1 MGKLIQV
8 QEKNIKGFNLIELI
22 VVIAIIS
29 VISAA
34 AYPNFSSWKKA
45 REVRGAAVKIKSL
58 FTNINSQVQR
68 GLYGFVQ
75 VEVKATTGEVKVISK
90 GMKLSTLSSKIY
102 DSEDPWNTDQT
113 SRCASDQD
121 WDDKGSGSSKII
133 ETTDPEAEEKVVEIP
148 NNKLEVAELKFDDI
162 AVNFEDNSGTVCFS
176 EDGTWYSVAEKFES
190 SVAFYICAVK
200 NNTKC
205 DVEDGKPQP
214 GVEDDLEDN
223 LFALNWSRFGNITLE
238 KWSKSKE
245 DWILQ

>member
-1 MGKLIQV
+1 MQV
-8 QEKNIKGFNLIELI
+8 QEKNIKGFNLIELL

-90 GMKLSTLSSKIY
+90 GMKLSNLSSKIN
-102 DSEDPWNTDQT
+102 DSEDDWNTDQT
-113 SRCASDQD
+113 LRCALVQD
-121 WDDKGSGSSKII
+121 WDDKGMSEGIKS
-133 ETTDPEAEEKVVEIP
+133 
-148 NNKLEVAELKFDDI
+148 NKLEVSSLQFDDI
-162 AVNFEDNSGTVCFS
+162 AVNFEDESGTVCFS
-176 EDGTWYSVAEKFES
+176 KDGSWYSTAKEFES
-190 SVAFYICAVK
+190 SGAFYICEVK
-200 NNTKC
+200 EIKC
-205 DVEDGKPQP
+205 DVKEDGDPN
-214 GVEDDLEDN
+214 DLNQDN

-238 KWSKSKE
+238 KWSKSKSE
-245 DWILQ
+245 WILQ

>member
-8 QEKNIKGFNLIELI
+8 QEKNIKGFNLIELL

-102 DSEDPWNTDQT
+102 KSDDAWNTDQT
-113 SRCASDQD
+113 SRCALDQD
-121 WDDKGSGSSKII
+121 WDDEGMDSDGNKS
-133 ETTDPEAEEKVVEIP
+133 
-148 NNKLEVAELKFDDI
+148 NKLEVSWLEFDDI
-162 AVNFEDNSGTVCFS
+162 AVNFEAKSGTVCFS
-176 EDGTWYSVAEKFES
+176 KDGSWYSTAEEFES
-190 SVAFYICAVK
+190 MEVFYICEGKKIKCSVK
-200 NNTKC
+200 ANGEPN
-205 DVEDGKPQP
+205 
-214 GVEDDLEDN
+214 DLKHDN

-238 KWSKSKE
+238 KWSKSKSE
-245 DWILQ
+245 WILQ

>member
-8 QEKNIKGFNLIELI
+8 QEKNIKGFNLIELL

-75 VEVKATTGEVKVISK
+75 VEVEATTGEVKVISK
-90 GMKLSTLSSKIY
+90 GMKLSNLSSKINTS
-102 DSEDPWNTDQT
+102 DDAWNTDQT
-113 SRCASDQD
+113 SRCALDQD
-121 WDDKGSGSSKII
+121 WDDEGMDSDGNKS
-133 ETTDPEAEEKVVEIP
+133 
-148 NNKLEVAELKFDDI
+148 NKLEVSWLEFDDI
-162 AVNFEDNSGTVCFS
+162 AVNFEDKSGTVCFS
-176 EDGTWYSVAEKFES
+176 KDGSWYSAAGEFES
-190 SVAFYICAVK
+190 MEVFYICEGKEIKCSVK
-200 NNTKC
+200 T
-205 DVEDGKPQP
+205 DGDPN
-214 GVEDDLEDN
+214 DLKHDN

-238 KWSKSKE
+238 KWSKSKSE
-245 DWILQ
+245 WILQ

>member
-8 QEKNIKGFNLIELI
+8 QEKNIKGFNLIELL

-90 GMKLSTLSSKIY
+90 GMKLSNLSSKIY
-102 DSEDPWNTDQT
+102 KSDDAWNTDQT
-113 SRCASDQD
+113 SRCALDQD
-121 WDDKGSGSSKII
+121 WDDEGMDSDGNKS
-133 ETTDPEAEEKVVEIP
+133 
-148 NNKLEVAELKFDDI
+148 NKLEVSWLEFDDI
-162 AVNFEDNSGTVCFS
+162 AVNFEAKSGTVCFS
-176 EDGTWYSVAEKFES
+176 KDGSWYSTAEEFES
-190 SVAFYICAVK
+190 SGVFYICEGKKIKCSVK
-200 NNTKC
+200 ANGEPN
-205 DVEDGKPQP
+205 
-214 GVEDDLEDN
+214 DLKHDN

-238 KWSKSKE
+238 KWSKSKSE
-245 DWILQ
+245 WILQ

>member
-8 QEKNIKGFNLIELI
+8 QEKNIKGFNLIELL

-68 GLYGFVQ
+68 GLYGFIQ

-90 GMKLSTLSSKIY
+90 GMKLSNLSSKIN
-102 DSEDPWNTDQT
+102 DSEDAWNTDQT
-113 SRCASDQD
+113 SRCALDQD
-121 WDDKGSGSSKII
+121 WDDEGMDSDGNKS
-133 ETTDPEAEEKVVEIP
+133 
-148 NNKLEVAELKFDDI
+148 NKLEVNSLKFDDI
-162 AVNFEDNSGTVCFS
+162 AVNFEAKSGTVCFS
-176 EDGTWYSVAEKFES
+176 KDGSWYSAAEEFES
-190 SVAFYICAVK
+190 SGVFYICEGKKIKCSVK
-200 NNTKC
+200 TNGEPN
-205 DVEDGKPQP
+205 
-214 GVEDDLEDN
+214 DLKHDN

-238 KWSKSKE
+238 KWSKSKSE
-245 DWILQ
+245 WILQ

>member
-8 QEKNIKGFNLIELI
+8 QEKNIKGFNLIELL

-75 VEVKATTGEVKVISK
+75 VEVEATTGEVKVISK
-90 GMKLSTLSSKIY
+90 GMKLSNLSSKIN
-102 DSEDPWNTDQT
+102 DSDDAWNTDQT
-113 SRCASDQD
+113 SRCALDQD
-121 WDDKGSGSSKII
+121 WDDEGMDSEGIKS
-133 ETTDPEAEEKVVEIP
+133 
-148 NNKLEVAELKFDDI
+148 NKLEVSWLEFDDI
-162 AVNFEDNSGTVCFS
+162 AVNFEAKSGTVCFS
-176 EDGTWYSVAEKFES
+176 KDGSWYSAAEEFES
-190 SVAFYICAVK
+190 SGVFYICEGKKIKCSVK
-200 NNTKC
+200 ANGEPN
-205 DVEDGKPQP
+205 
-214 GVEDDLEDN
+214 DLKHDN

-238 KWSKSKE
+238 KWSKSKSE
-245 DWILQ
+245 WILQ

>member
-8 QEKNIKGFNLIELI
+8 QEKNIKGFNLIELL

-90 GMKLSTLSSKIY
+90 GMKLSNLSSKIY
-102 DSEDPWNTDQT
+102 KSDDAWNTDQT
-113 SRCASDQD
+113 SRCALDQD
-121 WDDKGSGSSKII
+121 WDDEGMDSDGNKS
-133 ETTDPEAEEKVVEIP
+133 
-148 NNKLEVAELKFDDI
+148 NKLEVSWLEFDDI
-162 AVNFEDNSGTVCFS
+162 AVNFEAKSGTVCFS
-176 EDGTWYSVAEKFES
+176 KDGSWYSTAEEFES
-190 SVAFYICAVK
+190 MEVFYICEGKKIKCSVK
-200 NNTKC
+200 ANGEPN
-205 DVEDGKPQP
+205 
-214 GVEDDLEDN
+214 DLKHDN

-238 KWSKSKE
+238 KWSKSKSE
-245 DWILQ
+245 WILQ

>member
-8 QEKNIKGFNLIELI
+8 QEKNIKGFNLIELL

-34 AYPNFSSWKKA
+34 AYPNFSSWKKE

-58 FTNINSQVQR
+58 FSNINSQVQR

-90 GMKLSTLSSKIY
+90 GMKLSTLSSKIN
-102 DSEDPWNTDQT
+102 DSDDAWNTDQT
-113 SRCASDQD
+113 SRCALDQD

-133 ETTDPEAEEKVVEIP
+133 ETTDPEAEEEVVEIP

-162 AVNFEDNSGTVCFS
+162 AVNFEAKSGTVCFS
-176 EDGTWYSVAEKFES
+176 KDGSWYSTAEEFES
-190 SVAFYICAVK
+190 MEVFYICEGKKIKCSVK
-200 NNTKC
+200 ANGEPN
-205 DVEDGKPQP
+205 
-214 GVEDDLEDN
+214 DLKHDN

-238 KWSKSKE
+238 KWSKSKSE
-245 DWILQ
+245 WILQ

>member
-8 QEKNIKGFNLIELI
+8 QEKNIKGFNLIELL

-75 VEVKATTGEVKVISK
+75 VEVEATTGEVKVISK
-90 GMKLSTLSSKIY
+90 GMKLSNLSSKINTS
-102 DSEDPWNTDQT
+102 DDAWNTDQT

-121 WDDKGSGSSKII
+121 WDDEGMDSDGNKS
-133 ETTDPEAEEKVVEIP
+133 
-148 NNKLEVAELKFDDI
+148 NKLEVSWLEFDDI
-162 AVNFEDNSGTVCFS
+162 AVNFEAKSGTVCFS
-176 EDGTWYSVAEKFES
+176 KDGSWYSAAGEFES
-190 SVAFYICAVK
+190 MEVFYICEGKKIKCSVK
-200 NNTKC
+200 ANGEPN
-205 DVEDGKPQP
+205 
-214 GVEDDLEDN
+214 DLKHDN

-238 KWSKSKE
+238 KWSKSKSE
-245 DWILQ
+245 WILQ

>member
-8 QEKNIKGFNLIELI
+8 QEKNIKGFNLIELL

-75 VEVKATTGEVKVISK
+75 VEVKATTTGEVEVISK
-90 GMKLSTLSSKIY
+90 GMKLSNLSSKIN
-102 DSEDPWNTDQT
+102 DSKDDWNTDQT
-113 SRCASDQD
+113 LRCALVQD
-121 WDDKGSGSSKII
+121 WDDEGNKS
-133 ETTDPEAEEKVVEIP
+133 
-148 NNKLEVAELKFDDI
+148 NKLEVNSLKFDDI
-162 AVNFEDNSGTVCFS
+162 AVNFEKKSGTVCFS
-176 EDGTWYSVAEKFES
+176 KDGSWYSTAEEFES
-190 SVAFYICAVK
+190 SGAFYICEGK
-200 NNTKC
+200 EIKC
-205 DVEDGKPQP
+205 DVKDNGDPN
-214 GVEDDLEDN
+214 DLDHDN

-238 KWSKSKE
+238 KWSKSKSE
-245 DWILQ
+245 WILQ

>member
-8 QEKNIKGFNLIELI
+8 QEKNIKGFNLIELL

-58 FTNINSQVQR
+58 FSNINSQVQR

-90 GMKLSTLSSKIY
+90 GMKLSNLSSKINTS
-102 DSEDPWNTDQT
+102 DDPWNTDQT
-113 SRCASDQD
+113 SRCALDQD
-121 WDDKGSGSSKII
+121 WDDEGMDSDGNKS
-133 ETTDPEAEEKVVEIP
+133 
-148 NNKLEVAELKFDDI
+148 NKLEVSWLEFDDI
-162 AVNFEDNSGTVCFS
+162 AVNFEAKSGTVCFS
-176 EDGTWYSVAEKFES
+176 KDGSWYSTAEEFES
-190 SVAFYICAVK
+190 MEVFYICEGKKIKCSVK
-200 NNTKC
+200 ANGEPN
-205 DVEDGKPQP
+205 
-214 GVEDDLEDN
+214 DLKHDN

-238 KWSKSKE
+238 KWSKSKSE
-245 DWILQ
+245 WILQ

>member
-1 MGKLIQV
+1 MQV
-8 QEKNIKGFNLIELI
+8 QEKNIKGFNLIELL

-90 GMKLSTLSSKIY
+90 GMKLSNLAQKIN
-102 DSEDPWNTDQT
+102 DSEDDWNKDQT
-113 SRCASDQD
+113 SRCALVQD
-121 WDDKGSGSSKII
+121 WDDEGNKS
-133 ETTDPEAEEKVVEIP
+133 
-148 NNKLEVAELKFDDI
+148 NKLEVNSLKFDDI
-162 AVNFEDNSGTVCFS
+162 AVNFEKKSGTVCFS
-176 EDGTWYSVAEKFES
+176 KDGSWYSTAEEFDS
-190 SVAFYICAVK
+190 SGAFYICEGK
-200 NNTKC
+200 EIKC
-205 DVEDGKPQP
+205 DVKDNGDPN
-214 GVEDDLEDN
+214 DLDHDN

-238 KWSKSKE
+238 KWSKSKSE
-245 DWILQ
+245 WILQ

>member
-1 MGKLIQV
+1 MQV
-8 QEKNIKGFNLIELI
+8 LEKNIKGFNLIELLI
-22 VVIAIIS
+22 VITIIS
-29 VISAA
+29 VISAV

-90 GMKLSTLSSKIY
+90 GMKLSNLSSKIN
-102 DSEDPWNTDQT
+102 DSDDAWNTDQT
-113 SRCASDQD
+113 SRCALDQD
-121 WDDKGSGSSKII
+121 WDDEGDKS
-133 ETTDPEAEEKVVEIP
+133 
-148 NNKLEVAELKFDDI
+148 NKLEVNSLEFDDI
-162 AVNFEDNSGTVCFS
+162 AVNFEAKSGTVCFS
-176 EDGTWYSVAEKFES
+176 KDGTWYSRAEKFES

-205 DVEDGKPQP
+205 NVEDGKPQTA
-214 GVEDDLEDN
+214 GKEDDLEDN

-238 KWSKSKE
+238 KWSKSKSE
-245 DWILQ
+245 WILQ

>member
-8 QEKNIKGFNLIELI
+8 QEKNIKGFNLIELL

-58 FTNINSQVQR
+58 FSNINSQVQR

-75 VEVKATTGEVKVISK
+75 VEVEATTGEVKVISK

-102 DSEDPWNTDQT
+102 NSEDPWNTDQT

-121 WDDKGSGSSKII
+121 WDDEGMDLAGNKS
-133 ETTDPEAEEKVVEIP
+133 
-148 NNKLEVAELKFDDI
+148 NKLEVSWLKFDDI
-162 AVNFEDNSGTVCFS
+162 AVNFEAKSGTVCFS
-176 EDGTWYSVAEKFES
+176 KDGSWYSAAEEFES
-190 SVAFYICAVK
+190 SGVFYICEGKKIKCSVK
-200 NNTKC
+200 ANGEPN
-205 DVEDGKPQP
+205 
-214 GVEDDLEDN
+214 DLKHDN

-238 KWSKSKE
+238 KWSKSKSE
-245 DWILQ
+245 WILQ

>member
-1 MGKLIQV
+1 MGKLMQV
-8 QEKNIKGFNLIELI
+8 QEKNIKGFNLIELL

-75 VEVKATTGEVKVISK
+75 VEVKATTTGEVEVISK
-90 GMKLSTLSSKIY
+90 GMKLSNLSSKIN
-102 DSEDPWNTDQT
+102 DSEDDWNDDQT
-113 SRCASDQD
+113 SRCALVQD
-121 WDDKGSGSSKII
+121 WDDEGSSKII
-133 ETTDPEAEEKVVEIP
+133 VTIDPETEEEVVEMIP

-162 AVNFEDNSGTVCFS
+162 AVNFEAESGTVCFS
-176 EDGTWYSVAEKFES
+176 KDGSWYSTAEEFDS
-190 SVAFYICAVK
+190 SGAFYICEGK
-200 NNTKC
+200 EIKC
-205 DVEDGKPQP
+205 DVKDNGDPN
-214 GVEDDLEDN
+214 DLDHDN

-238 KWSKSKE
+238 KWSKSKSE
-245 DWILQ
+245 WILQ

>member
-8 QEKNIKGFNLIELI
+8 QEKNIKGFNLIELL

-90 GMKLSTLSSKIY
+90 GMKLSNLSSKIY
-102 DSEDPWNTDQT
+102 NSDDAWNTDQT
-113 SRCASDQD
+113 SRCALDQD
-121 WDDKGSGSSKII
+121 WDDEGMDSDGNKS
-133 ETTDPEAEEKVVEIP
+133 
-148 NNKLEVAELKFDDI
+148 NKLEVSWLKFDDI
-162 AVNFEDNSGTVCFS
+162 AVNFEAKSGTVCFS
-176 EDGTWYSVAEKFES
+176 KDGSWYSTAEEFES
-190 SVAFYICAVK
+190 MEVFYICEGKKIKCSVK
-200 NNTKC
+200 ANGEPN
-205 DVEDGKPQP
+205 
-214 GVEDDLEDN
+214 DLKHDN

-238 KWSKSKE
+238 KWSKSKSE
-245 DWILQ
+245 WILQ

>member
-8 QEKNIKGFNLIELI
+8 QEKNIKGFNLIELL

-75 VEVKATTGEVKVISK
+75 VEVEATTGEVKVISK

-113 SRCASDQD
+113 SRCALDQD
-121 WDDKGSGSSKII
+121 WDDEGMDLAGNKS
-133 ETTDPEAEEKVVEIP
+133 
-148 NNKLEVAELKFDDI
+148 NKLEVSGLKFYDI
-162 AVNFEDNSGTVCFS
+162 AVNFEDESGTVCFS
-176 EDGTWYSVAEKFES
+176 KDGSWYSTAEEFES
-190 SVAFYICAVK
+190 MEVFYICEGKKIKCSVK
-200 NNTKC
+200 ANGEPN
-205 DVEDGKPQP
+205 
-214 GVEDDLEDN
+214 DLKHDN

-238 KWSKSKE
+238 KWSKSKSE
-245 DWILQ
+245 WILQ